1 MQPRKTGGSDPL
13 ARSPFVVIYI
23 HLLSS
28 ASSKILWRGYE
39 YYDVGNEYYKE
50 SCVMKYR
57 GDNLSADSPL

>member
-1 MQPRKTGGSDPL
+1 MSQIPPCG
-13 ARSPFVVIYI
+13 IYI

-28 ASSKILWRGYE
+28 ASSKILWHGYE

-57 GDNLSADSPL
+57 GDNPSANSPL